1 MNSEKDNAAGPKS
14 KQTKTRFLMKNENI
28 IREKYIL
35 SMSCAS
41 NHAAEKYEFVFHVPR
56 GRVA

>member
-1 MNSEKDNAAGPKS
+1 MNSEKAKTAWPKS
-14 KQTKTRFLMKNENI
+14 KQTKTRFLMKKENLD
-28 IREKYIL
+28 REKQNL